1 MAVWGTV
8 SCDQLQNLDVPAD
21 RLVILG
27 SPRHD
32 NFPAP
37 LPPDVRGQ
45 FQRALGLRDLPTLVF
60 FSNGNDI
67 WRNSRQA
74 VEGCAAWLN
83 TAATQLADRMEFVV
97 RLHPNEDG
105 SLYTRSPHLHVF
117 KNECDLATTLG
128 AADVCAAL
136 CSTALLDTMLYHK
149 PVLQFYADGWPD
161 LADNWRRGMSKRIAG
176 GDELIEFLSKGLEN
190 QSYWQSLVDQQ
201 TGLTDTVFAHHGHS
215 QELVTRHLIEQVQ
228 EMV

>member
-1 MAVWGTV
+1 M
-8 SCDQLQNLDVPAD
+8 
-21 RLVILG
+21 
-27 SPRHD
+27 
-32 NFPAP
+32 
-37 LPPDVRGQ
+37 RGQ

-83 TAATQLADRMEFVV
+83 TAAAQLSDRMQFVV

-105 SLYTRSPHLHVF
+105 SLYANSPHLRVF

-128 AADVCAAL
+128 GADVCAAL
-136 CSTALLDTMLYHK
+136 CSTTLVDALLYRK

-161 LADNWRRGMSKRIAG
+161 LADNWQRNLAERIAEPG
-176 GDELIEFLSKGLEN
+176 QLVEFLAAGLQEKN
-190 QSYWQSLVDQQ
+190 VWDERVAAQSRLIDI
-201 TGLTDTVFAHHGHS
+201 VFANHGHAR
-215 QELVTRHLIEQVQ
+215 EAVAHYLIEQIEPAHSPV
-228 EMV
+228 